1 MKGVR
6 LSGLVTKAQKA
17 ALGLLGV
24 AAGVGG
30 VYALSKALA
39 KPTPTPTP
47 TPAGAVSIKVEYPRR
62 LRYPA
67 LPYDV
72 TIRVTGRA
80 TAGIPAPDMTLYIDL
95 IGERLASWTEVGSYT
110 FPAVKLNSD
119 YQYTVI
125 LKPDDVKNRGYSD
138 TGYGSFKARGR
149 MTLKNIVGSKDYMTS
164 EAPFALGVPPEG
176 TVTAGVE

>member
-1 MKGVR
+1 M
-6 LSGLVTKAQKA
+6 VTRAQKVT
-17 ALGLLGV
+17 LGLLGV

-30 VYALSKALA
+30 IYALSKAWA
-39 KPTPTPTP
+39 KPAPAPTPT
-47 TPAGAVSIKVEYPRR
+47 AGGTVSIKVEYPRR

-72 TIRVTGRA
+72 TITVKGRA
-80 TAGIPAPDMTLYIDL
+80 TAGVPAPDMYLYIDL
-95 IGERLASWTEVGSYT
+95 VGERLTSWFQASSITYS
-110 FPAVKLNSD
+110 AVALNTDYALVLKL
-119 YQYTVI
+119 T
-125 LKPDDVKNRGYSD
+125 PTDVKNLGYSD

-176 TVTAGVE
+176 TVTAGVA